1 MDDDFDL
8 FPKRENLDPFSF
20 GTQEKKTEKEK
31 GIDDLFGQEE
41 PPGGLPDLPLGG
53 PETGGPAEPDRVVP
67 PPASPPASP
76 TVAPPDPIDLSQ
88 KELPPLEPKGPDLE
102 EKTFDEPTPEVEPAS
117 KAVERKT
124 KKSPSPF
131 VVVGGA
137 LVIIL
142 ALLYGALTFLKR
154 DRPPAPQVIPP
165 AVSVLVGPEV
175 SEPAPAPEPA
185 PEPEPAR
192 DPETTVPQPSAEGEQ
207 TAQVPAGATKTSGSE
222 LEAAPSAGQQPAETP
237 PAAPPSSAP
246 PASTAG
252 VSPKA
257 TGGYSV
263 QVGALVLESS
273 VRELE
278 KRVASLGYETFQKMG
293 STTAKMNMLTVGP
306 FPSMEEA
313 RKALSRLRESG
324 IDSNLVQRSGGG
336 AVINAGSY
344 LLEENASRIRNR
356 IESMG
361 YQVEMGKKAVNLPM
375 TFVRV
380 GHFSQ
385 IDEANLT
392 RDELRAKGLD
402 AIVVKL
408 Q

>member
-20 GTQEKKTEKEK
+20 GTREKKTEEEK
-31 GIDDLFGQEE
+31 GVDDLFGKEE
-41 PPGGLPDLPLGG
+41 PSGTLPDLPLGG
-53 PETGGPAEPDRVVP
+53 PETGEPVEPDRVVP
-67 PPASPPASP
+67 PPASPPEP
-76 TVAPPDPIDLSQ
+76 PPVAPPDQPVLPQ
-88 KELPPLEPKGPDLE
+88 EEPPLPEPEGPDLE
-102 EKTFDEPTPEVEPAS
+102 EKTFDEFTTEVAPSAET
-117 KAVERKT
+117 VGRKK

-142 ALLYGALTFLKR
+142 ALLYAALTFLKR

-165 AVSVLVGPEV
+165 AVSVPFQPQA
-175 SEPAPAPEPA
+175 SEPVPAPEPA
-185 PEPEPAR
+185 KAAETDREPEKTVAQTPAEAKQA
-192 DPETTVPQPSAEGEQ
+192 PE
-207 TAQVPAGATKTSGSE
+207 VPADATE
-222 LEAAPSAGQQPAETP
+222 PPEAEPEGVPSAGQETAELSQE
-237 PAAPPSSAP
+237 APHATAP

-252 VSPKA
+252 VSPEA

-278 KRVASLGYETFQKMG
+278 KRVASLGYETFQKTG
-293 STTAKMNMLTVGP
+293 STTARMNMLTVGP
-306 FPSMEEA
+306 FLSMEEA

-324 IDSNLVQRSGGG
+324 IDSNLIQRSEGG

-344 LLEENASRIRNR
+344 LLEENANRIRGR
-356 IESMG
+356 IVSMG
-361 YQVEMGKKAVNLPM
+361 YQVEMGKKAVKLPM
-375 TFVRV
+375 TFIRV
-380 GHFSQ
+380 GHFSK
-385 IDEANLT
+385 IDEAKLT
-392 RDELRAKGLD
+392 RDELRGKGLD